1 MVILEKGIRQTNKEP
16 EMTELL
22 STPLLKELGTTALMF
37 ICFYLI
43 LKITEKNLEA
53 LINQQKDFILHTFE
67 MLKEMIQVN
76 LLNSSLLQEIKDKIN
91 TNQWCPYARKLMNN
105 NKENKPNE

>member
-1 MVILEKGIRQTNKEP
+1 
-16 EMTELL
+16 MTELL
-22 STPLLKELGTTALMF
+22 SSPFFKECGTTALMF

-53 LINQQKDFILHTFE
+53 LINQQKDFIAHTFN
-67 MLKEMIQVN
+67 MLKDMIQVN
-76 LLNSSLLQEIKDKIN
+76 LLNTSLLQEIKDKIN

-105 NKENKPNE
+105 KEGEQHK